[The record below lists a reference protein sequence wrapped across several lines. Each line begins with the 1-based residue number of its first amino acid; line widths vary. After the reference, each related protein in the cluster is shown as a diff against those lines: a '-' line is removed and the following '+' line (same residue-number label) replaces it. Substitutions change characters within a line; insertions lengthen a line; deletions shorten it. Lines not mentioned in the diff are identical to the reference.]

1 MAGFFTFPI
10 LENRMLNSVSG
21 QYAVPAHLQDELLDN
36 DMRMLAPQS
45 PFHPLFD
52 DVRHDM
58 LRDWQVE

>member
-1 MAGFFTFPI
+1 MK
-10 LENRMLNSVSG
+10 LEFETRFCM
-21 QYAVPAHLQDELLDN
+21 YEAVLQDELLDN
-36 DMRMLAPQS
+36 DIRMLAPQS

>member
-1 MAGFFTFPI
+1 MSD
-10 LENRMLNSVSG
+10 LELEARVSM
-21 QYAVPAHLQDELLDN
+21 YDVIQDELLDN
-36 DMRMLAPQS
+36 DIRMLAPQS

>member
-1 MAGFFTFPI
+1 
-10 LENRMLNSVSG
+10 MLNSVSG